1 MKKWYLLIRNKLGGT
16 MEVVAIFNALGDASD
31 CCTHFNN
38 NLKQINDTSREYGVS
53 NNPMIW
59 QVM

>member
-1 MKKWYLLIRNKLGGT
+1 MNKWYLLIRNKLCGT
-16 MEVVAIFNALGDASD
+16 MEVVATFVHWKDASD

-38 NLKQINDTSREYGVS
+38 NLKQIGDTSREYGVS

-59 QVM
+59 QVR